1 MDKEHKSMK
10 PYAKKFY
17 RSKEWLRCRQSYI
30 ASKYGLCERCA
41 DVGKIVHHKR
51 YITPE
56 NIHDPSIT
64 LNHANLEL
72 LCATCHQHEHYK
84 KDSAIAEGLVFD
96 SNGDLVRG

>member
-1 MDKEHKSMK
+1 MK

-84 KDSAIAEGLVFD
+84 KDNAIAEGLMFD
-96 SNGDLVRG
+96 SNGDLIRG

>member
-1 MDKEHKSMK
+1 MK

-30 ASKYGLCERCA
+30 ASKYGLCERCV

-56 NIHDPSIT
+56 NIHDPNIT

-72 LCATCHQHEHYK
+72 LCQECHNKEHH
-84 KDSAIAEGLVFD
+84 SRNSVTANGIRFD
-96 SNGDLVRG
+96 SNGDLIRA